1 MSASTALLARE
12 AEHTSGL
19 YRPDSVFVSGSG
31 ATLTDA
37 DGRVYL
43 DCMAGIGVASVG
55 HANARLSAALA
66 AQSERLL
73 VCPQGLGNDVRAA
86 FLERLFEF
94 VKPPLTRAFLSNSG
108 TEANEA
114 AIKWAQ
120 AATGRRKL
128 VAAKRGFAGRSAGSL
143 RLTWDPRHRD
153 LFIGNDDDV
162 AFVTYNDL
170 GSLAAAISDDV
181 ALVLLEPIQG
191 EGGVHPAT
199 PEFLAGARELT
210 RRHGA
215 LLAFDEIQ
223 SGVGRSG
230 RFLAS
235 EAFDV
240 APDIVTLAKGLGGGV
255 PIGATLFTDEVAA
268 AMPRGG
274 HGTTFGGNPLAC
286 AAGLAVLTE
295 IDERG
300 LMDRATLL
308 GERLRI
314 GLAAIDSPRVR
325 EVRGVGLMVGLELRE
340 RAAPVVKGLL
350 QRGLLTVAA
359 GPNVVR
365 FLPPLV
371 ITAEQVDEVVALVR
385 AELAGDDRREDD

>member
-1 MSASTALLARE
+1 
-12 AEHTSGL
+12 
-19 YRPDSVFVSGSG
+19 
-31 ATLTDA
+31 
-37 DGRVYL
+37 
-43 DCMAGIGVASVG
+43 
-55 HANARLSAALA
+55 
-66 AQSERLL
+66 
-73 VCPQGLGNDVRAA
+73 
-86 FLERLFEF
+86 
-94 VKPPLTRAFLSNSG
+94 
-108 TEANEA
+108 
-114 AIKWAQ
+114 
-120 AATGRRKL
+120 
-128 VAAKRGFAGRSAGSL
+128 
-143 RLTWDPRHRD
+143 
-153 LFIGNDDDV
+153 
-162 AFVTYNDL
+162 
-170 GSLAAAISDDV
+170 
-181 ALVLLEPIQG
+181 
-191 EGGVHPAT
+191 GGVHPAT

-300 LMDRATLL
+300 LMDRATGL
-308 GERLRI
+308 GERLRG

-325 EVRGVGLMVGLELRE
+325 EVRGVGLMVGLELR
-340 RAAPVVKGLL
+340 
-350 QRGLLTVAA
+350 
-359 GPNVVR
+359 
-365 FLPPLV
+365 
-371 ITAEQVDEVVALVR
+371 
-385 AELAGDDRREDD
+385 